1 MDDETNRGR
10 PKPYFMTEESSRESM
25 PPLFSRLPCPT
36 EGIVS
41 LKVETIASRQVVLWK
56 WLPRQGNEPNQ
67 RAEG

>member
-10 PKPYFMTEESSRESM
+10 PKPYSMTEEMSRESM

-41 LKVETIASRQVVLWK
+41 LKVETIASRQVVFWK
-56 WLPRQGNEPNQ
+56 WLPRQGNEPNK